1 MVFSSSVFLFIFL
14 PMVLFLYY
22 LPINNRTYKKV
33 PHPPR
38 PEYPKPVLLDGL
50 GTAAAINSRIKAI
63 RDEKNAERIRATY
76 LENR

>member
-38 PEYPKPVLLDGL
+38 PEYPQTGL
-50 GTAAAINSRIKAI
+50 AGRFRNSSRYQAI